1 MNNEDHQIDEI
12 NSNLVISM
20 VSDDD
25 IVESIDNKT
34 KK

>member
-1 MNNEDHQIDEI
+1 VNNEDHQIDEI